1 MDEITG
7 NPNTPAAPYAR
18 RLRMS
23 LITDEEKKQ
32 AADVLA
38 DIFDFVSEPIP
49 VVHYQRSDNGG
60 DGKWNYRHVV
70 REGGKIEK
78 VFFKDD
84 YSQVFTHSSRTGFDL
99 MLLMKLFA
107 QKTHYHKL
115 WELMTS
121 MKNVEENRMIVFDLM
136 NEIEE
141 VLCGQPSHCSDIMN
155 YLNDPFRS
163 NHGNLNYMVSQDVAT
178 QNFMHHLRSIRNKT
192 EHRDRT
198 NPLFFPSKNPKE
210 HDAFWNDARR
220 RVVMFALMT
229 FDRFYDELYE
239 TLVNPDDEETISTT
253 DEQRLSELSVKGKEV
268 VGQYIIGMHNDMRKR
283 LKEAFM
289 GTGLQDMGDL
299 FQRLPDPL
307 LSIVSG
313 TTDAHQ
319 QASNDSMQHMGD
331 AQTLLADDM
340 EHHVKLVV
348 GSAGSG
354 KSVMFY
360 RMMLRD
366 QPRLTPI
373 CIPLDGK
380 GMTFTKPEEMI
391 LRLERH
397 IIGNR
402 LLTLDAWQLQAT
414 KRRIRQ
420 RVEEGSAVFF
430 IDALDTA
437 QQQLPFIRQFM
448 ETYPKCQY
456 IIGTQH
462 DSLTAA
468 LKTLSPLSPLRYDV
482 QPLSIRQQRELAAVA
497 SLHISGTDHTETL
510 TQAIARA
517 TQGSDM
523 PQHPFSL
530 MMLISIFE
538 SKDNKTTT
546 VNNLTTLYYEIEK
559 KIMDAQNLEQDERQ
573 QLLAQSF
580 LKTFSDNC
588 QTVAQL
594 CQTVYERYQENP
606 NDAAQ
611 WEEPILENSMVRRDL
626 DDGDG
631 FRQWRT
637 LFEYIEVVSE
647 RCEGWNFDDRMSK
660 EQKENFRKR
669 STELLNTLLTVTLLK
684 QGISPQQQDKPET
697 LPAPNP
703 ILVKLAQATAT
714 LKLRTP
720 EEKSNLQPTMD
731 AHGVVRTSA
740 LLYRPQPRYIVHRYL
755 LTVMEHYHRFDAK
768 HPITFREHGNQL
780 VALFTAI
787 ACSGSSLLIKRLFNP
802 FWMRLWLIQQDDQL
816 PIRQDDSNE
825 KLHGLAFEGSPLPEI
840 LIHQGSNHVTFIMQ
854 LMKQQATWME
864 LWNLGNTK
872 QESRRIIRDI
882 IIFKMNDREREA
894 LYRHLHTEKAAG
906 EDISI
911 GSAYRNF
918 YGNMAIASM
927 ESLSLA
933 HLFETNAE
941 MQGPHIIEHLK
952 SKQSDPKALS
962 LLLAIM
968 EQIREKMNNRF
979 GKLQEDLGHKLVEIC
994 QHLLRCGIVNMTDED
1009 LSQSFWKFIKK
1020 LIDDRRTLLTDNPDS
1035 DQPDWPTEI
1044 LDNCP
1049 IEDIVPSIAEEIY
1062 DMPVFNFL
1070 QSVKKNERKVL
1081 NKWVEPKKEAFNRGL
1096 YRKVT
1101 PFHATHRPRRSIQY
1115 AFYCQPNSSCF
1126 QVATECIN
1134 EMPEGRFCRIN
1145 EWPEQWFLVE
1155 DVQILK
1161 TEHSIEQEGIAE
1173 LTINLPVG
1181 ASRKQRGTLSL
1192 TIPNADNT
1200 SLMPLTVTY
1209 LHLFSM
1215 GNLQQVVIRTEDQEA
1230 IAQLKR
1236 PEVVKYLKLNRQ
1248 ILWDGQ
1254 PAMLSG
1260 IDCRPIDEN
1269 MRIIEMRP
1277 ITGTR
1282 PLKFKNI
1289 PDIPHR
1295 GTLSFYSYTGNDKE
1309 NRPLLLAT
1317 TGPYTQGATVSLAAS
1332 NHMDSIV
1339 YLGTDQ
1345 RSGHKFIAIDERNKL
1360 NKGNVLLW
1368 DNAPWAFSQ
1377 VVRVYDREGGDIPAD
1392 VPQPIRNTFGQLT
1405 NKIRSKVF
1413 MENKQRAKGN
1423 KQRIPDFVQIAEIEN
1438 INKQQTPFVGK
1449 PSVIE
1454 RGADVAFY
1462 LPVADPDRAAWKR
1475 QVESVVVNGVLAQ
1488 ARMSDDEYTLAVP
1501 AGVDYPKGQCYYAAN
1516 NYPYRLQVEWY
1527 EPKLIN
1533 SRDADRYRYLK
1544 LDERFIQLWE
1554 ENHSIYFYTDLEQQE
1569 PATLQL
1575 PSLLADVDLMNS
1587 KRYHA
1592 DILPLLE
1599 AEWAMNTNG
1608 ILKEM
1613 WQEFCRQKKHQQPNT

>member
-1 MDEITG
+1 MEKITED
-7 NPNTPAAPYAR
+7 PNTSKAPYGR

-32 AADVLA
+32 ATDVLV
-38 DIFDFVSEPIP
+38 DIIDFVSNPIP
-49 VVHYQRSDNGG
+49 VVHYLRSDNGG
-60 DGKWNYRHVV
+60 DGEWKYNDVV
-70 REGGKIEK
+70 GKDGKIEK
-78 VFFKDD
+78 VFFNDD
-84 YSQVFTHSSRTGFDL
+84 YSQVFTHSNRSGFDL
-99 MLLMKLFA
+99 MLLMKLFVR
-107 QKTHYHKL
+107 KTHYNKL

-163 NHGNLNYMVSQDVAT
+163 NHDKLNYMVAQDVAT

-210 HDAFWNDARR
+210 HEAFWNDARR

-239 TLVNPDDEETISTT
+239 KLVVPDDEEAISTT
-253 DEQRLSELSVKGKEV
+253 DEQRLSELSVQGKEV
-268 VGQYIIGMHNDMRKR
+268 VGNYIIGIHNDMRKR
-283 LKEAFM
+283 LKDAFM
-289 GTGLQDMGDL
+289 GTGLQDMSDL

-307 LSIVSG
+307 LSVVFD

-319 QASNDSMQHMGD
+319 PTCSEGMQPTGD

-373 CIPLDGK
+373 YLPLDSK
-380 GMTFTKPEEMI
+380 GITFTKPEEMI
-391 LRLERH
+391 FRLERH

-402 LLTLDAWQLQAT
+402 LLILDAWQLQAA
-414 KRRIRQ
+414 KQRIRQ

-430 IDALDTA
+430 IDALDAA

-462 DSLTAA
+462 DSLTAT
-468 LKTLSPLSPLRYDV
+468 LETLSPLSPQRYDV

-559 KIMDAQNLEQDERQ
+559 KIKDAQNLEQDERQ

-580 LKTFSDNC
+580 LKTFCDNC
-588 QTVAQL
+588 QTVARL
-594 CQTVYERYQENP
+594 CQTVYDRYQENP
-606 NDAAQ
+606 NDAAR

-637 LFEYIEVVSE
+637 LFEYIEVVGE
-647 RCEGWNFDDRMSK
+647 RCEGWNFDDSLSK

-684 QGISPQQQDKPET
+684 QGINPQLQDAAET

-703 ILVKLAQATAT
+703 ILVKLAQATST

-720 EEKSNLQPTMD
+720 EEKSNLQPAMD
-731 AHGVVRTSA
+731 ASGVVLTSV
-740 LLYRPQPRYIVHRYL
+740 LLYRPQPRYIVYRYL
-755 LTVMEHYHRFDAK
+755 LTVMEHYHRFDTQ
-768 HPITFREHGNQL
+768 HPISFREHGNQL

-787 ACSGSSLLIKRLFNP
+787 ACSGSSMLIKRLFNP
-802 FWMRLWLIQQDDQL
+802 FWMRLWLIQQNDQL
-816 PIRQDDSNE
+816 PIRQDGSDE

-854 LMKQQATWME
+854 LMKQQATWMDF
-864 LWNLGNTK
+864 WNLENTK

-906 EDISI
+906 EDIRI
-911 GSAYRNF
+911 GSDYRNF

-941 MQGPHIIEHLK
+941 MQGPHIIDHLK

-962 LLLAIM
+962 LLLSIM
-968 EQIREKMNNRF
+968 EQVREKMNNRF
-979 GKLQEDLGHKLVEIC
+979 GKVQEDLGHKLVEIC
-994 QHLLRCGIVNMTDED
+994 HHLLRCGIANMTVEN
-1009 LSQSFWKFIKK
+1009 LNQRFWQFIRK
-1020 LIDDRRTLLTDNPDS
+1020 LIVDRRTLLADNPDS
-1035 DQPDWPTEI
+1035 EQPDWPTEI
-1044 LDNCP
+1044 LDRCP
-1049 IEDIVPSIAEEIY
+1049 VEDIDPSIAEEIY

-1070 QSVKKNERKVL
+1070 QSVKKNESKVL
-1081 NKWVEPKKEAFNRGL
+1081 NKWVEPKKEAFNREL

-1115 AFYCQPNSSCF
+1115 AFYCQPNASCF

-1145 EWPEQWFLVE
+1145 EWPDQWFRVE

-1161 TEHSIEQEGIAE
+1161 TEHPIEQEGIAE
-1173 LTINLPVG
+1173 LTINLPAG
-1181 ASRKQRGTLSL
+1181 ASRKQKGTLSL
-1192 TIPNADNT
+1192 SIPSTDNT
-1200 SLMPLTVTY
+1200 SLIPLTINY
-1209 LHLFSM
+1209 FHLFSM
-1215 GNLQQVVIRTEDQEA
+1215 GNHQQVVIRTEDQET

-1236 PEVVKYLKLNRQ
+1236 PEVVKHLKQNRQ

-1260 IDCRPIDEN
+1260 IDCHHIDEH

-1277 ITGTR
+1277 ITGTK

-1295 GTLSFYSYTGNDKE
+1295 GTLSFYNYTGNVKD

-1317 TGPYTQGATVSLAAS
+1317 TGPYTQGAMVSLS
-1332 NHMDSIV
+1332 SRNRLDSIV
-1339 YLGTDQ
+1339 FLGTDK
-1345 RSGHKFIAIDERNKL
+1345 RTDHKYIALDERSKL
-1360 NKGNVLLW
+1360 NEGNVLLW
-1368 DNAPWAFSQ
+1368 DNASWAFSQ
-1377 VVRVYDREGGDIPAD
+1377 VVRVYDREVGDISAD
-1392 VPQPIRNTFGQLT
+1392 VPQPIRKTFDQLT
-1405 NKIRSKVF
+1405 NQIRSKVF
-1413 MENKQRAKGN
+1413 MENKQRAKGD
-1423 KQRIPDFVQIAEIEN
+1423 KQWIPDFVQIAEIEN
-1438 INKQQTPFVGK
+1438 INKQQAPFVGK

-1462 LPVADPDRAAWKR
+1462 LPIADPDRAAWKR
-1475 QVESVVVNGVLAQ
+1475 QVESIVVNGVLAQ
-1488 ARMSDDEYTLAVP
+1488 ARKLDGEYILAVP
-1501 AGVDYPKGQCYYAAN
+1501 AGVNYPKGQCYYAAN
-1516 NYPYRLQVEWY
+1516 NYPHRLLVEWY
-1527 EPKLIN
+1527 EPKFPN
-1533 SRDADRYRYLK
+1533 SKDVGLYRYLK
-1544 LDERFIQLWE
+1544 LDERFIHLWE

-1569 PATLQL
+1569 SATLQL
-1575 PSLLADVDLMNS
+1575 PSLLADIDLMNS

-1592 DILPLLE
+1592 DIIPLLE
-1599 AEWAMNTNG
+1599 AECAMNKNG

-1613 WQEFCRQKKHQQPNT
+1613 WQEFCRQKKHQQSNT

>member
-1 MDEITG
+1 
-7 NPNTPAAPYAR
+7 
-18 RLRMS
+18 MS

-32 AADVLA
+32 TADVLE
-38 DIFDFVSEPIP
+38 DIFEFVSEPIP
-49 VVHYQRSDNGG
+49 VVHYQRSENGG
-60 DGKWNYRHVV
+60 EGKWNYRHVV
-70 REGGKIEK
+70 REGGKIDK

-84 YSQVFTHSSRTGFDL
+84 YSQVFAHSSRTGFDL
-99 MLLMKLFA
+99 ILLMKLFA
-107 QKTHYHKL
+107 KRTQYHKL

-121 MKNVEENRMIVFDLM
+121 MNNVEENRMIVFDLM

-141 VLCGQPSHCSDIMN
+141 MLCGQPSHCSDIMN
-155 YLNDPFRS
+155 YLNAPFRN
-163 NHGNLNYMVSQDVAT
+163 NHGNLNYMVAQDVAT

-229 FDRFYDELYE
+229 FDRFYDELYK
-239 TLVNPDDEETISTT
+239 TLVSPDDEETISTT

-268 VGQYIIGMHNDMRKR
+268 VGQYILEMHNEMRKR
-283 LKEAFM
+283 LKDAFM

-307 LSIVSG
+307 LSVVSC
-313 TTDAHQ
+313 TTDVHQ
-319 QASNDSMQHMGD
+319 QTCSDGTQLMGD

-354 KSVMFY
+354 KSVIFY

-373 CIPLDGK
+373 YIPLDSK
-380 GMTFTKPEEMI
+380 GITFTKPEEMI
-391 LRLERH
+391 LRMERH

-402 LLTLDAWQLQAT
+402 LLILDTWQLQAA
-414 KRRIRQ
+414 KLRIRQ
-420 RVEEGSAVFF
+420 RIEEGSAVFF
-430 IDALDTA
+430 IDALDAA
-437 QQQLPFIRQFM
+437 QQQLPFIRQFI

-462 DSLTAA
+462 DSITAT
-468 LKTLSPLSPLRYDV
+468 LETLSPLNPQRYDV

-559 KIMDAQNLEQDERQ
+559 KIRDAKNLEQDERQ
-573 QLLAQSF
+573 QLLAQNF

-588 QTVAQL
+588 QTVALL
-594 CQTVYERYQENP
+594 CQTVYDRYQENP
-606 NDAAQ
+606 NDATQ
-611 WEEPILENSMVRRDL
+611 WEEPILENSMVKRDL

-631 FRQWRT
+631 FHQWRT

-647 RCEGWNFDDRMSK
+647 RCEGWNFDDSLSK

-684 QGISPQQQDKPET
+684 QGISPQQKDNSQA

-714 LKLRTP
+714 LKLCTP
-720 EEKSNLQPTMD
+720 GEKSNLQPTMD
-731 AHGVVRTSA
+731 ACGMVRTSA
-740 LLYRPQPRYIVHRYL
+740 LLYRPQPRYIVHRYI

-768 HPITFREHGNQL
+768 HPITFREHGHQL

-787 ACSGSSLLIKRLFNP
+787 SCSGSPMLIKRLFTP

-816 PIRQDDSNE
+816 PIRQDGSDE

-840 LIHQGSNHVTFIMQ
+840 LINQGSNHVTFIMQ
-854 LMKQQATWME
+854 LMKQQTTWME

-894 LYRHLHTEKAAG
+894 LYHHLHTMKAAG
-906 EDISI
+906 EDDRI
-911 GSAYRNF
+911 GSFYLNF

-941 MQGPHIIEHLK
+941 MQGPHIIDHLK
-952 SKQSDPKALS
+952 SKQSDIKALR
-962 LLLAIM
+962 LLLTIM
-968 EQIREKMNNRF
+968 EQVREKMNNRF
-979 GKLQEDLGHKLVEIC
+979 GKMQEDLGHKLVEIC
-994 QHLLRCGIVNMTDED
+994 HHLLRCGIANMTEEG
-1009 LSQSFWKFIKK
+1009 LSQSFWMFIKK
-1020 LIDDRRTLLTDNPDS
+1020 LIDDRRSLLANNPDS

-1044 LDNCP
+1044 IDLCP
-1049 IEDIVPSIAEEIY
+1049 VEDIAPYIAEEIY

-1081 NKWVEPKKEAFNRGL
+1081 NKWVEPKKEASNRGL

-1101 PFHATHRPRRSIQY
+1101 QYHTTHRPRRSIQY
-1115 AFYCQPNSSCF
+1115 AFYCQPNASCF

-1145 EWPEQWFLVE
+1145 EWPDQWFHVE

-1161 TEHSIEQEGIAE
+1161 TEHPIEKEGIAE

-1215 GNLQQVVIRTEDQEA
+1215 GDLQQVVIRTEDQEA

-1236 PEVVKYLKLNRQ
+1236 PEVVKHLKLNRQ

-1260 IDCRPIDEN
+1260 IDCRPINEH

-1295 GTLSFYSYTGNDKE
+1295 GTLSFYSYTGNDKG

-1317 TGPYTQGATVSLAAS
+1317 TGPYTQGATISLAAS
-1332 NHMDSIV
+1332 NRMDSIV

-1360 NKGNVLLW
+1360 NEGNVLLW
-1368 DNAPWAFSQ
+1368 DNASWAFSQ
-1377 VVRVYDREGGDIPAD
+1377 VVSVYDTTGGNRPTE
-1392 VPQPIRNTFGQLT
+1392 VTKPIWNIFDQLT
-1405 NKIRSKVF
+1405 KKIRH
-1413 MENKQRAKGN
+1413 EIIIDNKKRDKN
-1423 KQRIPDFVQIAEIEN
+1423 DNRWVPNFVQIAELEN
-1438 INKQQTPFVGK
+1438 INQQQTPYVST

-1454 RGADVAFY
+1454 HGADVAFY
-1462 LPVADPDRAAWKR
+1462 LPVADPDRAAWKQ
-1475 QVESVVVNGVLAQ
+1475 QVESIVVNGVLAQ
-1488 ARMSDDEYTLAVP
+1488 ARMSDEEYTLAVP

-1516 NYPYRLQVEWY
+1516 NYPYRLLVEWY
-1527 EPKLIN
+1527 EPKLTN
-1533 SRDADRYRYLK
+1533 SRDASRYRYLK

-1554 ENHSIYFYTDLEQQE
+1554 ENHSIYFYTDLKQQE
-1569 PATLQL
+1569 PVTLQL
-1575 PSLLADVDLMNS
+1575 PSLLADVDMMNS

-1592 DILPLLE
+1592 DIIPLLE
-1599 AEWAMNTNG
+1599 TEMAMNTDDT
-1608 ILKEM
+1608 LKEM
-1613 WQEFCRQKKHQQPNT
+1613 WQEFCRQKKHQQLNT